1 MTIQKA
7 IELLN
12 SSNPTKANLQKAIDT
27 LNWQIEY
34 VQKIVTAGLRE
45 SSSAEIPVKEMRE
58 TIQQLKEK
66 MESINQCL
74 E

>member
-7 IELLN
+7 RELLN

-34 VQKIVTAGLRE
+34 VQKTVTAGLRE